1 MGRPFKAML
10 ERLRLSSTHR
20 PCDVILYWSEKD
32 HLLLSPPYQR
42 GLVWGHKRKVNL
54 IRSLLLGVPIPSIV
68 VNDRFAAG
76 WGEEIAVIDG
86 KQRMTTL
93 LEWFKGDLAVP
104 GEWFDMPGEVT
115 YHELPLPMQ
124 RYFRMNAL
132 PFTEAQLPSLEA
144 EREVFDLIN
153 FGGVPQGESD
163 V

>member
-1 MGRPFKAML
+1 ML

-93 LEWFKGDLAVP
+93 LEWFKGTLGVP
-104 GEWFDMPGEVT
+104 AEWFGVVGDENGLVHFP
-115 YHELPLPMQ
+115 YLPLPIQ
-124 RYFRMNAL
+124 RHLKNYPL

-163 V
+163 I

>member
-1 MGRPFKAML
+1 ML
-10 ERLRLSSTHR
+10 ERLKLSSTHR

-42 GLVWGHKRKVNL
+42 GLVWGRKRKVNL
-54 IRSLLLGVPIPSIV
+54 IRSLILGVPIPSIV

-93 LEWFKGDLAVP
+93 LEWLEGKLAVP
-104 GEWFDMPGEVT
+104 GEWFDMFGEVRF
-115 YHELPLPMQ
+115 HELSLPMQ
-124 RYFRMNAL
+124 RYFRMSAL
-132 PFTEAQLPSLEA
+132 PFTEAQLPSIEA

-153 FGGVPQGESD
+153 FGGVPQGEID
-163 V
+163 E

>member
-1 MGRPFKAML
+1 MIK
-10 ERLRLSSTHR
+10 RLRVSSTHR
-20 PCDVILYWSEKD
+20 PCDVVLYWSEKD

-86 KQRMTTL
+86 KQRMTTI
-93 LEWFKGDLAVP
+93 LEWFKGELAVP
-104 GEWFDMPGEVT
+104 GEWFGMLFDEVR
-115 YHELPLPMQ
+115 YHDLPLPRQ
-124 RYFRMNAL
+124 RYFKMNSL

-163 V
+163 E